1 MNPAMAATTRQAGVV
16 QARALVLGLGLTG
29 FACAR
34 YLHARGYCVRV
45 LDTRPTP
52 PMLARLRAELPAI
65 EVHAGGW
72 RADWLRDP
80 GLLVVS
86 PGLSLKT
93 PALAEAIARGAV
105 PVGDIELFARDAHA
119 PVLAV
124 TGTNGKSTVTALVG
138 NMCRAAGLETAV
150 GGNIGTPVL
159 DLLEQAPAPDCY
171 VLELSSFQL
180 ETTYSLAPAAAV
192 VLNLTPDH
200 MDRYAN
206 LEEYAAAKARIFHG
220 EGRMVLNADDPIVCA
235 MARPGREIVYFGLR
249 PPRRACDYGL
259 VEHAGEMWLARG
271 STPLVPAA
279 EVPLEGRHNLAN
291 VLAAMAL
298 SDSLGVGV
306 EAQRA
311 AVRAFRGLAHR
322 AECVAEHRG
331 VRYIDDSKG
340 TNVGA
345 TVAALTGM
353 DVPVVLIAGGDGK
366 GQDFSALAPA
376 VAARA
381 RAVVLI
387 GRDAPRIAEALA
399 PAGVPV
405 HHAADM
411 HAAVRLAAG
420 LARPGDAVL
429 LSPACASFDMFRDY
443 VHRAEVFRQ
452 AVREEVLG

>member
-1 MNPAMAATTRQAGVV
+1 MKVTVATMTDVAVK
-16 QARALVLGLGLTG
+16 RALVVGLGLTG
-29 FACAR
+29 LSCVR
-34 YLHARGYCVRV
+34 HLRARGYTVRV
-45 LDTRPTP
+45 LDTRPEP
-52 PMLARLRAELPAI
+52 PMLARLRAQWPQA

-72 RADWLRDP
+72 RADWLEDP

-86 PGLSLKT
+86 PGVSLKT
-93 PALAEAIARGAV
+93 PALAQALARGTTAI
-105 PVGDIELFARDAHA
+105 GDIELFARAARA

-124 TGTNGKSTVTALVG
+124 TGTNGKSTVTALAG
-138 NMCRAAGLETAV
+138 QMCRAAGLKTAV
-150 GGNIGTPVL
+150 GGNIGTPAL
-159 DLLEQAPAPDCY
+159 DLLEEAPAPDCY

-180 ETTYSLAPAAAV
+180 ETTYSLEPAAAV

-200 MDRYAN
+200 MDRYAS

-235 MARPGREIVYFGLR
+235 MARPGREIAYFGLR
-249 PPRRACDYGL
+249 PPRRACDYGI
-259 VEHAGEMWLARG
+259 VEHAGARWLARG
-271 STPLVPAA
+271 STRLMPAA

-298 SDSLGVGV
+298 TEALGVGA
-306 EAQRA
+306 EAQCA
-311 AVRAFRGLAHR
+311 AVREFRALAHR

-345 TVAALTGM
+345 TVAALSGM

-376 VAARA
+376 VASRA

-387 GRDAPRIAEALA
+387 GRDAELIAAALA
-399 PAGVPV
+399 PTGVPL
-405 HHAADM
+405 HRAEDM
-411 HAAVRLAAG
+411 HAAVRLAAR
-420 LARPGDAVL
+420 LAQPGDAVL